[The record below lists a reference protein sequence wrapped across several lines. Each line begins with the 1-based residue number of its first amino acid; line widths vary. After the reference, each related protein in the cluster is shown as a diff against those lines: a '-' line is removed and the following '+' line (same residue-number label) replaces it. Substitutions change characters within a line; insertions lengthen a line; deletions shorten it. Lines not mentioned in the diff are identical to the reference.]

1 MHHKHQEER
10 VPPLVVHVI
19 FRLAVGGLENG
30 LVNLINTIP
39 REFCRHAIVCMTDHT
54 DFSSRIQSPDVEIY
68 DLHKRPGKD
77 FRIYLMLWKLF
88 RSLKPDIVHTRNL
101 SALEAQLPAFLA
113 GVPCRVHAEHGRDM
127 HDLDGTSR
135 KYALLRRLLS
145 PLVDAYIV
153 LSQDLQQYL
162 VEKVR
167 IPPQKITTISNGVD
181 IDRFRP
187 ATSRE
192 RPALPE
198 QFAGKDNIIIGSV
211 GRMEGVKDQLNLVRA
226 FIQLAGQYPAGSVN
240 PRLVMIGD
248 GTLRE
253 PARQLLRQAGLDDIA
268 WLPGARDNIPE
279 LLQNMDIFVLPSLAE
294 GISNTILEAMATGLP
309 IVATDVGG
317 NRELVEHGSTGSLVP
332 RGDPAALAAAIRRYI
347 DDPALCREH
356 GAAARRRCESLF
368 SIEVMVRNYLEFYDK
383 LLKQAGKSTR
393 SLPAGTELHR

>member
-1 MHHKHQEER
+1 MHYKQQEEH

-39 REFCRHAIVCMTDHT
+39 REFCRHVIVCMTDHT
-54 DFSSRIQSPDVEIY
+54 DFRSRIRRPDVEVY
-68 DLHKRPGKD
+68 DLYKRPGKD
-77 FRIYLMLWKLF
+77 FRIYLVLWKLF
-88 RSLKPDIVHTRNL
+88 RTLKPDIVHTRNL

-145 PLVDAYIV
+145 PLIDAYIV
-153 LSQDLQQYL
+153 LSHDLQQYL

-167 IPPQKITTISNGVD
+167 VPLQKITTIPNGVD

-187 ATSRE
+187 VTSRE
-192 RPALPE
+192 RLALPE
-198 QFAGKDNIIIGSV
+198 RFAGKDNIIIGSV

-226 FIQLAGQYPAGSVN
+226 FIQLVSQYPAGSVN

-253 PARQLLRQAGLDDIA
+253 PARQLLWQAGLDDTA
-268 WLPGARDNIPE
+268 WLPGTRDNIPE
-279 LLQNMDIFVLPSLAE
+279 LLQNMDVFVLPSLAE
-294 GISNTILEAMATGLP
+294 GISNTILEAMATALP

-317 NRELVEHGSTGSLVP
+317 NGELVEHGRTGFLVP
-332 RGDPAALAAAIRRYI
+332 RGDPAALAEAIRRYI
-347 DDPALCREH
+347 DDPALRRAH
-356 GAAARRRCESLF
+356 GSAARERCETLF
-368 SIEVMVRNYLEFYDK
+368 SIDVMVRTYLDFYDN
-383 LLKQAGKSTR
+383 LLKSAGKSNRMSATQF
-393 SLPAGTELHR
+393 